1 MFSVKLLIGGIIMN
15 TKIKQNINTAGTVGY
30 IVSIIVIVVLIA
42 GMVATA
48 LGTVAAGLVAKEDVD
63 VTVTTNFDVTASS
76 NILEKLKGFVTVD
89 GGEDF
94 ADLANQL
101 PDGTKITV
109 NDNDISEFSVSET
122 ENGFNINAK
131 SSPIEFTAQ
140 KLIVALVF
148 SFLYLGSLT
157 AMFYMIKAL
166 MKALKE
172 CETPF
177 TENVI
182 KRMQNFGWSL
192 IPVIVLSALTESVW
206 GAVGSGS
213 TAINFSL
220 NLGGLLVLAVV
231 FVLTLVFKY
240 GAELQQ
246 QSDET
251 L

>member
-1 MFSVKLLIGGIIMN
+1 MN
-15 TKIKQNINTAGTVGY
+15 TKMRQNINTAGTIGY
-30 IVSIIVIVVLIA
+30 IVSIIVIIVLIA

-48 LGTVAAGLVAKEDVD
+48 LGTVAAGMVAKENVN

-94 ADLANQL
+94 ADLAEQL
-101 PDGTKITV
+101 PEGVDITV
-109 NDNDISEFSVSET
+109 DDKDISEFSVAET

-131 SSPIEFTAQ
+131 TNPIEFSAQ
-140 KLIVALVF
+140 KLIAALVI
-148 SFLYLGSLT
+148 SFLYLGGLT

-192 IPVIVLSALTESVW
+192 IPVIVLSAITESVW
-206 GAVGSGS
+206 GAIGTGS
-213 TAINFSL
+213 TTINFSL